1 MFLECISTNELLGK
15 LGMDK
20 NVLMKR
26 LEWWKEKGIL
36 SESFDKKD
44 QWKISPNSARM
55 ENAVKQSMIRI
66 TAEDANDSEGE
77 EEAEVS
83 VEEQA
88 DALEQY
94 WLYTKNLVITLF
106 LGSYLIFCF

>member
-1 MFLECISTNELLGK
+1 
-15 LGMDK
+15 MDK

-36 SESFDKKD
+36 SESADNKEN
-44 QWKISPNSARM
+44 WKISANSARM
-55 ENAVKQSMIRI
+55 ENAIKQSEIRI
-66 TAEDANDSEGE
+66 TAEDAKDSEEE
-77 EEAEVS
+77 EEAEIS

-94 WLYTKNLVITLF
+94 WLYTKNLVITF
-106 LGSYLIFCF
+106 LLCCYLISNRLASLS